1 MFNVYIDTR
10 DNILNEARQR
20 VGTFSVFFFFGQ
32 SYLSFTFHTQN
43 NCEPGDNSQ
52 TYFHLSCLSEGNGIV
67 VNKKLPNLLAQQF
80 SIYPKISSNA
90 LKFWNSLSI
99 YLPPECICCHINISK
114 ICSEA
119 DIVYVR
125 ISTDIS
131 SSGKRE
137 INKYGRWNRE
147 NEIKR
152 EWEISYY
159 MPLLFFVLLVFLLLL
174 LLFFSRSVI
183 PFGSIYKL
191 TIAFQCIDDMGS
203 QLNSVTKTCVDN
215 KSSRYWLLR
224 YYYFALVFIQ
234 FLFRYVVAR
243 CCCCCCR
250 SSICTVLPIHLAFV
264 EISNATR
271 ALAHLLVSN
280 RNSFDGNFDTKVSI
294 WFRCKKN
301 IVSLNN
307 TRFVWLCHILIVSPV
322 I

>member
-20 VGTFSVFFFFGQ
+20 VGTFTVFFFFGQ

-114 ICSEA
+114 ICAEA

-159 MPLLFFVLLVFLLLL
+159 MPPLFFVLLVFLLLL

-215 KSSRYWLLR
+215 KSSRYWF
-224 YYYFALVFIQ
+224 YYFALVFIQ